1 MISFFA
7 LRPNRLRAVEALPH
21 GAELRLWQPEH
32 DSFPPPGPMRRRN
45 AAWWL
50 LTRIGVLDRRN
61 FSELTMWIDGRMV
74 QRLIVTPRWWR
85 FPFMSAHDLQIGDV
99 WTAPEWRGRGLARAG
114 MAEAEHLAS
123 GSAQRLWYVTDAAN
137 QPSVRLAETCGFT
150 LVGTGTRTAPFGIH
164 AAGRFHL
171 TDISLSAARSSP
183 GGSRRTDLQRDRWP
197 AG

>member
-1 MISFFA
+1 
-7 LRPNRLRAVEALPH
+7 
-21 GAELRLWQPEH
+21 
-32 DSFPPPGPMRRRN
+32 MRRRN

-50 LTRIGVLDRRN
+50 MSGIGVLDRRH
-61 FSELTMWIDGRMV
+61 FAELTMWIDGRML
-74 QRLIVTPRWWR
+74 QRLILTPRSWR

-99 WTAPEWRGRGLARAG
+99 WTTPEWRGRGLARAG
-114 MAEAEHLAS
+114 MAKAEDLAS

-137 QPSVRLAETCGFT
+137 APSVRLAETCGFT

-171 TDISLSAARSSP
+171 TDISLSAAGSSP
-183 GGSRRTDLQRDRWP
+183 SGSRRTVPQRDRSP